1 MEIWKKIKINSNY
14 EISNYGNIRSL
25 DHYNTNG
32 RTTILYKGKKLK
44 PVIIRGYYR
53 VIISGKQ
60 LYIHRLVAEHFL
72 ENPNNYPCVN
82 HKDENKL
89 NNNMDN
95 LEWCTYGYNVNY
107 GNRNNKA
114 KISKSKPVL
123 QYDKNGNFIKEWF
136 GIKNAGEN
144 LKIASSD
151 IGECCIGKRK
161 TAGGYAW
168 KFKEMEEIL

>member
-1 MEIWKKIKINSNY
+1 
-14 EISNYGNIRSL
+14 
-25 DHYNTNG
+25 
-32 RTTILYKGKKLK
+32 
-44 PVIIRGYYR
+44 
-53 VIISGKQ
+53 
-60 LYIHRLVAEHFL
+60 
-72 ENPNNYPCVN
+72 
-82 HKDENKL
+82 
-89 NNNMDN
+89 MDN

-151 IGECCIGKRK
+151 IGECCRGKRK